1 MNKIKMLNIYKMASW
16 IQGDIVLSYSHK
28 GEIPRKGQRKTEQ
41 PDFGKKQRKERV
53 STDGLEE
60 T

>member
-1 MNKIKMLNIYKMASW
+1 MLNIYKMESW
-16 IQGDIVLSYSHK
+16 IQGDIVLFYSYK
-28 GEIPRKGQRKTEQ
+28 GEIPRKDQRKTEQ
-41 PDFGKKQRKERV
+41 PDFGKKQRKEKV

>member
-1 MNKIKMLNIYKMASW
+1 MLNIYKIASW
-16 IQGDIVLSYSHK
+16 IQGDIVLFYSRK
-28 GEIPRKGQRKTEQ
+28 GEIPRKDQRKTEQ